1 MAEDVK
7 PLSTLVSQ
15 GWEIVAYANAAGGEQ
30 GQMMTTENFL
40 LRRMKA
46 HKIVKIRKKMIGHG
60 FVVTEM
66 DI

>member
-15 GWEIVAYANAAGGEQ
+15 GWEIVSYSNGSGGEH
-30 GQMMTTENFL
+30 GMATENFL

-46 HKIVKIRKKMIGHG
+46 HKVVKIRKKMIGHG

>member
-7 PLSTLVSQ
+7 PLSNLVSQ
-15 GWEIVAYANAAGGEQ
+15 GWEIVSYSNGAGGEH
-30 GQMMTTENFL
+30 GQVMPTENFL

-46 HKIVKIRKKMIGHG
+46 HKVVKIRKKMIGHG

>member
-1 MAEDVK
+1 MDTSEK

-15 GWEIVAYANAAGGEQ
+15 GWEIVGFAGSTPHQ
-30 GQMMTTENFL
+30 GSTVDTFL

-46 HKIVKIRKKMIGHG
+46 HKLLRVRKKTFGG
-60 FVVTEM
+60 GYAVSEQ

>member
-1 MAEDVK
+1 MAEADK

-15 GWEIVAYANAAGGEQ
+15 GWEIVSYASGHDSSNGAI
-30 GQMMTTENFL
+30 TENFL

-46 HKIVKIRKKMIGHG
+46 HKLVKIRKKMIGQG
-60 FVVTEM
+60 FVVTEL

>member
-1 MAEDVK
+1 MAEEK

-15 GWEIVAYANAAGGEQ
+15 GWEIVAYGSGHDPRQGAA
-30 GQMMTTENFL
+30 TENFL
-40 LRRMKA
+40 LRRMKT
-46 HKIVKIRKKMIGHG
+46 HKLVKIRKKWFGQG